1 MVASELSIRQLL
13 ELRIDFHSCVLHTYT
28 GLQPDENICSP
39 DCADLV
45 KKKKI
50 PDCDCTLSNRAGNAV
65 SFGSCAALYKCIS
78 LWLALALT
86 VLGSLCFSE
95 MLVLFSCRF
104 ECPDIQ
110 AIC

>member
-1 MVASELSIRQLL
+1 MKTSVAQTVQILL
-13 ELRIDFHSCVLHTYT
+13 
-28 GLQPDENICSP
+28 
-39 DCADLV
+39 
-45 KKKKI
+45 KKKI
-50 PDCDCTLSNRAGNAV
+50 PDCNCTLSNRASNAV
-65 SFGSCAALYKCIS
+65 SFDSCAALYKCIS

-86 VLGSLCFSE
+86 VLGSPCFSE

>member
-45 KKKKI
+45 KKINKSQTATALC
-50 PDCDCTLSNRAGNAV
+50 PTELVMLSV
-65 SFGSCAALYKCIS
+65 
-78 LWLALALT
+78 LT
-86 VLGSLCFSE
+86 V
-95 MLVLFSCRF
+95 VLLYTSVSVSGLLLLSQCWVLSASQK
-104 ECPDIQ
+104 C
-110 AIC
+110 